1 MLAARLRHIV
11 KIEEPVETQDPVTGV
26 VDVTWQTV
34 MLDSNTPLDEVPA
47 EVLTG
52 PGREF
57 YQSGAEQSSTKARIN
72 IRWFAGLDQKMRI
85 VWDGKTYNIKSFE
98 TDVTGR
104 REYRITCGDEGVN
117 QG

>member
-1 MLAARLRHIV
+1 MLAARLRHRV
-11 KIEEPVETQDPVTGV
+11 KIEEPVEAQDPVTGAV
-26 VDVTWQTV
+26 TVTWQTV
-34 MLDSNTPLDEVPA
+34 MLDSNTPLDAVPA

-57 YQSGAEQSSTKARIN
+57 YQSGAQQSETKARIN
-72 IRWFAGLDQKMRI
+72 IRWFEGLDQKMRI
-85 VWDGKTYNIKSFE
+85 VWDGKTYNILTFE

-104 REYRITCGDEGVN
+104 REWRIQCGEGVN